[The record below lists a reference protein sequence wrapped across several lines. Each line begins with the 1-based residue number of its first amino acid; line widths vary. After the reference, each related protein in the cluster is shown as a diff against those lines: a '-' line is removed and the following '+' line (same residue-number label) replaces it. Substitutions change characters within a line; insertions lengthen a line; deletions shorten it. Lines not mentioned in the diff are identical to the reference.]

1 MASGKRRAP
10 RLTHLRKTVR
20 KWHML
25 YGLLVQALDTLQG
38 RLLDLENRYHVDEKE
53 EQRRL
58 DAEELEL
65 ATLAG

>member
-1 MASGKRRAP
+1 
-10 RLTHLRKTVR
+10 
-20 KWHML
+20 ML